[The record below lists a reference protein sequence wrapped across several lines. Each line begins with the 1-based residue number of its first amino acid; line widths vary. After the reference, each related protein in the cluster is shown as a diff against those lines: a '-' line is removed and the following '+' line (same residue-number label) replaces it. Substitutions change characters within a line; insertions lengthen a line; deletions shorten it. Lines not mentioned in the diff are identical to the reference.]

1 MSKIGKSVDRE
12 SRSGLPW
19 WLSGEESACPCRGHR
34 FGPWPGKIPHATG
47 QLSLCA
53 MTTESRPQS
62 ACSAREKPPLWQAW
76 APQLEWST
84 HSLQLVKACAQQQ
97 LQPIGS
103 PRVRRDWRDLAR
115 TRTMILG
122 CRQAS
127 SAVVKTLNDRI
138 FSWNIYSLQR
148 YLGNIIKEPERHRL
162 NQVPEANITNSG
174 TNGHPDLLMGSRH
187 YFIYAVSLLEMCN
200 LDPLQEKMWGVLQTP
215 AAFFKNKRQHERF
228 FFKA

>member
-1 MSKIGKSVDRE
+1 MQVTQVWSLTWEDSTCHGATKPVRHDYWVQAPECVLCTRE
-12 SRSGLPW
+12 
-19 WLSGEESACPCRGHR
+19 
-34 FGPWPGKIPHATG
+34 
-47 QLSLCA
+47 
-53 MTTESRPQS
+53 
-62 ACSAREKPPLWQAW
+62 PPLWQAW
-76 APQLEWST
+76 AAQLEWST

-103 PRVRRDWRDLAR
+103 PRVRHDWSNLAR
-115 TRTMILG
+115 THTMILG
-122 CRQAS
+122 CRKAS
-127 SAVVKTLNDRI
+127 SVVVKTLNDII
-138 FSWNIYSLQR
+138 FSWNIYALQR
-148 YLGNIIKEPERHRL
+148 YFGNIIKEPERYPL

-228 FFKA
+228 FF

>member
-62 ACSAREKPPLWQAW
+62 ACSAREEPPLWQAW

-103 PRVRRDWRDLAR
+103 PRVRRDWRDLAH

-127 SAVVKTLNDRI
+127 SAVVKNTERQNL
-138 FSWNIYSLQR
+138 LVE
-148 YLGNIIKEPERHRL
+148 YLFVTKILGKYNKGAWKTPFEPS
-162 NQVPEANITNSG
+162 TWS
-174 TNGHPDLLMGSRH
+174 
-187 YFIYAVSLLEMCN
+187 
-200 LDPLQEKMWGVLQTP
+200 
-215 AAFFKNKRQHERF
+215 
-228 FFKA
+228 